1 MSFLSSACLLP
12 KKRLEH
18 DFKVV
23 LGSVLV
29 DELSQLRQQRQRQ
42 YQDLLSDYL
51 NPLLPRT
58 GRAPNQLPDKL
69 PLYWQQLVL
78 PNARI
83 CSELILSSFGQVT
96 YLHYLSMLPEDFGL
110 FSPLWPS
117 QMFAY
122 INSLIGDTL
131 SAVTALSLSQHNCA
145 IVCTLTNPNLAAIFT
160 SHGFRPC
167 PSGPQIQGLPL
178 PARFY
183 RPLTTRQRA
192 DQTISKL
199 QMADPGHLRPERPN
213 SN

>member
-1 MSFLSSACLLP
+1 MSFLSSASLLP
-12 KKRLEH
+12 QKRLEQ

-23 LGSVLV
+23 LGSVLQ
-29 DELSQLRQQRQRQ
+29 DQLPKLQQQRPRQ

-51 NPLLPRT
+51 NPFLPRA
-58 GRAPNQLPDKL
+58 GPAPKQLPARL

-78 PNARI
+78 PNASL
-83 CSELILSSFGQVT
+83 CSELVLSSFEQVT
-96 YLHYLSMLPEDFGL
+96 YLHSLTMLPEDFGL

-117 QMFAY
+117 AAFRY

-131 SAVTALSLSQHNCA
+131 NAVTALSLSQHNSA

-160 SHGFRPC
+160 AYGFRPC

-183 RPLTTRQRA
+183 RPVNPTQRA
-192 DQTISKL
+192 DQAVSKGP
-199 QMADPGHLRPERPN
+199 MADPDHSRFD
-213 SN
+213 